1 MSDRQ
6 TPPDDDR
13 QGRSRLGDDLVPD
26 DLFAAPDQ
34 RRPESA
40 RPADAEKREPP
51 APNHDE
57 PASQTSPS
65 GQAPPAHHGR
75 ERRLWAAGNVMVAI
89 IIGFGLATLLNA
101 ASIEH
106 NASTGMRIGFG
117 RSLALGLIGPAHTIS
132 SWLYLDEPRKLADR
146 ALGREP
152 LDQPTAEPKI
162 KPAPHRAEHV
172 RVPTRARPLRLWVG
186 GDSMAMVFGQ
196 SLVNPITQ
204 TGVVEM
210 TRIGGQDVDYHSATG
225 LSRPDAYNWEYHLV
239 DSVMPKKPE
248 AMVVMLGAND
258 GQSVEYDGRVLK
270 FGTPPWLKLYHHRV
284 GRAMDI
290 MRVSAVRVYWVGLPI
305 MRSTTF
311 SHTVAIMNEVY
322 RQEAAKRS
330 WARFIPSWDLFA
342 KNGHYTAYLKD
353 DSGELQLMRGE
364 DGIHFTRA
372 GGDRLAAR
380 VFAIIAADWHISR

>member
-1 MSDRQ
+1 
-6 TPPDDDR
+6 
-13 QGRSRLGDDLVPD
+13 
-26 DLFAAPDQ
+26 
-34 RRPESA
+34 
-40 RPADAEKREPP
+40 
-51 APNHDE
+51 
-57 PASQTSPS
+57 
-65 GQAPPAHHGR
+65 
-75 ERRLWAAGNVMVAI
+75 
-89 IIGFGLATLLNA
+89 
-101 ASIEH
+101 
-106 NASTGMRIGFG
+106 
-117 RSLALGLIGPAHTIS
+117 
-132 SWLYLDEPRKLADR
+132 
-146 ALGREP
+146 
-152 LDQPTAEPKI
+152 
-162 KPAPHRAEHV
+162 
-172 RVPTRARPLRLWVG
+172 
-186 GDSMAMVFGQ
+186 
-196 SLVNPITQ
+196 
-204 TGVVEM
+204 
-210 TRIGGQDVDYHSATG
+210 
-225 LSRPDAYNWEYHLV
+225 
-239 DSVMPKKPE
+239 MPKKPE

>member
-6 TPPDDDR
+6 TPSDDDR
-13 QGRSRLGDDLVPD
+13 RGQSRLGDDLVPD
-26 DLFAAPDQ
+26 DLFAAPDRQ
-34 RRPESA
+34 RPAPERPEDSGT
-40 RPADAEKREPP
+40 REAL
-51 APNHDE
+51 APGHDE
-57 PASQTSPS
+57 PVSRTSQV
-65 GQAPPAHHGR
+65 GQLPHARHDR

-106 NASTGMRIGFG
+106 NVSTGMRIGFG
-117 RSLALGLIGPAHTIS
+117 RSLALGLIKPAHTVS
-132 SWLYLDEPRKLADR
+132 SWLGLDEPRKLVDR
-146 ALGREP
+146 ALGRKSQNHAAVVVP
-152 LDQPTAEPKI
+152 A
-162 KPAPHRAEHV
+162 KPVPPVKHV
-172 RVPTRARPLRLWVG
+172 RIPTKARPLRLWVG

-196 SLVNPITQ
+196 SLVGPAARS
-204 TGVVEM
+204 GVVKL
-210 TRIGGQDVDYHSATG
+210 TRIGSQDVDYHSATG
-225 LSRPDAYNWEYHLV
+225 LSRPDAYDWEYHL
-239 DSVMPKKPE
+239 DHSVLPKKPE

-258 GQSVEYDGRVLK
+258 GQSVEYHGRVLQ
-270 FGTPPWLKLYHHRV
+270 FGTPSWLKLYHHRV
-284 GRAMDI
+284 GRAMNI
-290 MRVSAVRVYWVGLPI
+290 MRESAVRIYWVGLPI

-330 WARFIPSWDLFA
+330 WARFIPSWNLFA

-372 GGDRLAAR
+372 GGDRLARR
-380 VFAIIAADWHISR
+380 VFAIIAADWHISP